1 MFCQLMRESVLRA
14 APSEQPMSVGLAT
27 PRHSSYFLQQQKSA
41 RNNFPACNCG
51 KKELNLVMT
60 TFASKLFKL
69 KAEFLVRI
77 SAQSRPASHLSPARN
92 CAQPH
97 STATCQ
103 PWAHTAV
110 PLQPSSAPAQ
120 TITPVPL
127 AAAATAPSADC
138 TVGCAASPPL
148 LNCHSN

>member
-1 MFCQLMRESVLRA
+1 VFCQLMRESVLQA

-77 SAQSRPASHLSPARN
+77 SSQSRPASHLSPARN

-103 PWAHTAV
+103 PWAHCCPTAAQ
-110 PLQPSSAPAQ
+110 LCTSTNHHSRAPG
-120 TITPVPL
+120 
-127 AAAATAPSADC
+127 SCSHC
-138 TVGCAASPPL
+138 TEC
-148 LNCHSN
+148 